1 MPKAR
6 QAAQRG
12 IIFLHA
18 ESTCLTLPGRLP
30 VVTPTWVG
38 PIVAIALVLIA
49 VAFLL
54 IAGILIRLAFDL
66 KAQGDRMASH
76 LDRLSADFGPILT
89 ALASLVREADS
100 LKHSVRHE
108 AEAILLTSRRLRR
121 RVTRGADRVQE
132 RFEELDALYEV
143 LREEVEDTS
152 LGVAAAV
159 RTVRTSVGLG
169 GKFARI
175 GGQVSRFLTRR
186 ARKRRRR

>member
-1 MPKAR
+1 
-6 QAAQRG
+6 
-12 IIFLHA
+12 
-18 ESTCLTLPGRLP
+18 

-38 PIVAIALVLIA
+38 SVVAIALVLIA
-49 VAFLL
+49 MAFLI
-54 IAGILIRLAFDL
+54 IAGILIRLALDF
-66 KAQGDRMASH
+66 KAQSDRMAEH
-76 LDRLSADFGPILT
+76 MDRLSTELGPTLT

-121 RVTRGADRVQE
+121 RITRGADRIQE

-143 LREEVEDTS
+143 LQEEVEDTS

-159 RTVRTSVGLG
+159 RTVRTGVGLG

-175 GGQVSRFLTRR
+175 GGQISRFLSRR
-186 ARKRRRR
+186 SKKRHRR

>member
-1 MPKAR
+1 
-6 QAAQRG
+6 
-12 IIFLHA
+12 
-18 ESTCLTLPGRLP
+18 
-30 VVTPTWVG
+30 VVTPAWVG
-38 PIVAIALVLIA
+38 PVVAVALVLIA
-49 VAFLL
+49 VAFLI
-54 IAGILIRLAFDL
+54 IAGVLIRLALDF
-66 KAQGDRMASH
+66 KAQSDRMAQNV
-76 LDRLSADFGPILT
+76 DRLTTELGPTIT

-121 RVTRGADRVQE
+121 RVSRGADRLQD

-159 RTVRTSVGLG
+159 RTVRTGVGLG

-175 GGQVSRFLTRR
+175 GGQVSRFLNRR
-186 ARKRRRR
+186 ARKRQRR